1 MKHVHFRAKQ
11 AIVDRLDRYTSR
23 FLCRSEIL
31 EQAMLLWLDQ
41 RAKQTVAHRPKD
53 TRAKGS
59 GRKTKVVNWRDT
71 I

>member
-11 AIVDRLDRYTSR
+11 EIVDRLDHYTSR

-41 RAKQTVAHRPKD
+41 RTKQTVAHRPKG
-53 TRAKGS
+53 TRAKAS
-59 GRKTKVVNWRDT
+59 VANNWRDNL
-71 I
+71 